1 MAKRSPYARCLDGF
15 LHAVTRSPPAFRWG
29 NEGIMDPHRPT
40 WESCWETAGLSDI
53 GLRRANNQD
62 SLAIWMANTEEQWH
76 QRGHLFVVA
85 DGMGAHA
92 AGELASKMA
101 TDLVP
106 LGYHKLLD
114 RPPHE
119 ALVQAVRDA
128 NGQIHARGV
137 ASEDFRGMGTT
148 VTALAV
154 LSQGA
159 FIAHVGDSRV
169 YRLRGDVIEQL
180 TFDHSLVWELR
191 RAGQFPAGET
201 LSYIPKNIIT
211 RSLGPNPEV
220 QVDLEGPF
228 PIQPGDVFLLCS
240 DGLSGQVRDEEIGK
254 VLSIL
259 PPQEAVRTLVDLAN
273 LRGGPDNITVI
284 VARVAAEPGCPPPE
298 TASARQAKA
307 PFGLAWAL
315 GLAGALSAAGAGWLF
330 WTGRAALAVAL
341 LALAMACALA
351 VRFLLRR
358 LSPAAAVGPQRL
370 GGAPYARKECRPDL
384 EFVTELARI
393 ARQLREAATEAD
405 WNVAWEEFRAYEAQ
419 AEAATSKQQYADAT
433 RAYCRAI
440 TSMMEQLRHQQ
451 PREGDTPSPFVR

>member
-1 MAKRSPYARCLDGF
+1 
-15 LHAVTRSPPAFRWG
+15 
-29 NEGIMDPHRPT
+29 MDPHRPS
-40 WESCWETAGLSDI
+40 WESCWETAGQSDI

-62 SLAIWMANTEEQWH
+62 SLAIWIANTEEQWG

-119 ALVQAVRDA
+119 ALAQAVRDA
-128 NGQIHARGV
+128 NAQIHARGM
-137 ASEDFRGMGTT
+137 ASDDFRGMGTT
-148 VTALAV
+148 VSALAV
-154 LSQGA
+154 LPHGA
-159 FIAHVGDSRV
+159 ILAHVGDSRV
-169 YRLRGDVIEQL
+169 YRLRGEVIEQL

-228 PIQPGDVFLLCS
+228 SIQPGDVFLLCS

-254 VLSIL
+254 ILSIL
-259 PPQEAVRTLVDLAN
+259 PPQEAVRTLIDLAN

-284 VARVAAEPGCPPPE
+284 VARVAAEPGCPPQA
-298 TASARQAKA
+298 ASCRERGRV
-307 PFGLAWAL
+307 PHWLPWLL
-315 GLAGALSAAGAGWLF
+315 GLSGIGL
-330 WTGRAALAVAL
+330 
-341 LALAMACALA
+341 
-351 VRFLLRR
+351 
-358 LSPAAAVGPQRL
+358 AAVGGYLLVARRNALAAGLVAVAAACGAAAKLLARPVRMGPFPTPDRL
-370 GGAPYARKECRPDL
+370 GSAPYARKECRPDL
-384 EFVTELARI
+384 EFVSELARI
-393 ARQLREAATEAD
+393 SQQLREAALEAD
-405 WNVAWEEFRAYEAQ
+405 WKVAWDQFRAYEAQ
-419 AEAATSKQQYADAT
+419 AETATGKKEYAEAA

-440 TSMMEQLRHQQ
+440 SFMMEELRHQQ
-451 PREGDTPSPFVR
+451 PGEGGPPSPFVR

>member
-1 MAKRSPYARCLDGF
+1 
-15 LHAVTRSPPAFRWG
+15 
-29 NEGIMDPHRPT
+29 MDPHRPT
-40 WESCWETAGLSDI
+40 WESCWETDGASDI

-62 SLAIWMANTEEQWH
+62 SLAICIANTEEQWK

-106 LGYHKLLD
+106 LEYQKLLD

-119 ALVQAVRDA
+119 ALAQAVRDA
-128 NGQIHARGV
+128 NAQIHSRGM
-137 ASEDFRGMGTT
+137 ASDDFRGMGTT
-148 VTALAV
+148 VSALAV
-154 LSQGA
+154 LPQVA
-159 FIAHVGDSRV
+159 IIAHVGDSRV

-228 PIQPGDVFLLCS
+228 PILPGDVFLLCS

-254 VLSIL
+254 VLSLL
-259 PPQEAVRTLVDLAN
+259 PPREAVRTLIDLAN
-273 LRGGPDNITVI
+273 SRGGPDNITVI
-284 VARVAAEPGCPPPE
+284 VARRAASEPGCPPQS
-298 TASARQAKA
+298 ASHGQR
-307 PFGLAWAL
+307 PRIPRWLRWAL
-315 GLAGALSAAGAGWLF
+315 GLGGIGLAAS
-330 WTGRAALAVAL
+330 
-341 LALAMACALA
+341 
-351 VRFLLRR
+351 
-358 LSPAAAVGPQRL
+358 SPIPERL

-393 ARQLREAATEAD
+393 ARQLREAALEAD
-405 WNVAWEEFRAYEAQ
+405 RNVQWDQFRAYEAQ
-419 AEAATSKQQYADAT
+419 AEAATGKHQYADAA

-440 TSMMEQLRHQQ
+440 SFMREELRRQRPGQ
-451 PREGDTPSPFVR
+451 GETPSSPFVR

>member
-1 MAKRSPYARCLDGF
+1 MAKCYRTASCLDIVAGGDP
-15 LHAVTRSPPAFRWG
+15 LIPRSSVG
-29 NEGIMDPHRPT
+29 NEGIMEPHRPT
-40 WESCWETAGLSDI
+40 WESCWETASQTDT
-53 GLRRANNQD
+53 GLRRSNNQD
-62 SLAIWMANTEEQWH
+62 SLAIWIANTEEQWK

-119 ALVQAVRDA
+119 ALAQAVRDA
-128 NGQIHARGV
+128 NDQIHDRGM
-137 ASEDFRGMGTT
+137 ASDDFRGMGTT
-148 VTALAV
+148 VSALAV
-154 LSQGA
+154 LPQGA
-159 FIAHVGDSRV
+159 IIAHVGDSRV
-169 YRLRGDVIEQL
+169 YRLRGHVIEQL

-240 DGLSGQVRDEEIGK
+240 DGLSGQVRDEEIGNI
-254 VLSIL
+254 LSIL
-259 PPQEAVRTLVDLAN
+259 PPKEAAQTFIDLAN

-284 VARVAAEPGCPPPE
+284 VAR
-298 TASARQAKA
+298 AS
-307 PFGLAWAL
+307 
-315 GLAGALSAAGAGWLF
+315 GAGCSCSWTDSSCPGQARGTSWLG
-330 WTGRAALAVAL
+330 W
-341 LALAMACALA
+341 AMGK
-351 VRFLLRR
+351 LLRR
-358 LSPAAAVGPQRL
+358 RMGATPEPIADRL
-370 GGAPYARKECRPDL
+370 GNAPYARKECRPDL

-393 ARQLREAATEAD
+393 ARQLREAALEAD
-405 WNVAWEEFRAYEAQ
+405 WNVKWDEFRAFETQ
-419 AEAATSKQQYADAT
+419 AEAATAKHQHADAV
-433 RAYCRAI
+433 REYCRAI
-440 TSMMEQLRHQQ
+440 SFMMEQLRHQQ
-451 PREGDTPSPFVR
+451 PKEGDTPSSFLR

>member
-1 MAKRSPYARCLDGF
+1 
-15 LHAVTRSPPAFRWG
+15 
-29 NEGIMDPHRPT
+29 MDPHRPS
-40 WESCWETAGLSDI
+40 WESCWEHAGQSDI

-62 SLAIWMANTEEQWH
+62 SLAIWIANTEEQWR

-119 ALVQAVRDA
+119 ALAQAVRDA
-128 NGQIHARGV
+128 NAQIHARGM
-137 ASEDFRGMGTT
+137 ASDDFRGMGTT
-148 VTALAV
+148 VSALAV
-154 LSQGA
+154 LPHGA
-159 FIAHVGDSRV
+159 IIAHVGDSRV
-169 YRLRGDVIEQL
+169 YRLRGEVIEQL

-228 PIQPGDVFLLCS
+228 SIQPGDVFLLCS

-254 VLSIL
+254 ILSLL
-259 PPQEAVRTLVDLAN
+259 PPEEAVRTLIDLAN

-284 VARVAAEPGCPPPE
+284 VARVAAQPGCPPQK
-298 TASARQAKA
+298 ASCAEGDRL
-307 PFGLAWAL
+307 PRWLPWLL
-315 GLAGALSAAGAGWLF
+315 GLSGIALAAGGGLLWAN
-330 WTGRAALAVAL
+330 RKALAVGL
-341 LALAMACALA
+341 
-351 VRFLLRR
+351 V
-358 LSPAAAVGPQRL
+358 AAAVVCGAAAKLLCRPVRVARPLAPDRL

-393 ARQLREAATEAD
+393 TRQLREAALEAN
-405 WNVAWEEFRAYEAQ
+405 WNVQWDQFRAYEAQ
-419 AEAATSKQQYADAT
+419 AESATSKQEYAEAA

-440 TSMMEQLRHQQ
+440 SFMMEELRHQQ
-451 PREGDTPSPFVR
+451 PGEGGTPSPFVR

>member
-1 MAKRSPYARCLDGF
+1 
-15 LHAVTRSPPAFRWG
+15 
-29 NEGIMDPHRPT
+29 MDPHRPT
-40 WESCWETAGLSDI
+40 WESCWETAGQSDI

-62 SLAIWMANTEEQWH
+62 SLAIWIANTEEQWKH
-76 QRGHLFVVA
+76 RGHLFVVA

-114 RPPHE
+114 RPPHD
-119 ALVQAVRDA
+119 ALAQAVRDA
-128 NGQIHARGV
+128 NAQIHSRGM
-137 ASEDFRGMGTT
+137 ASDDFRGMGTT
-148 VTALAV
+148 VSALAV
-154 LSQGA
+154 LPHGA
-159 FIAHVGDSRV
+159 IIAHVGDSRV
-169 YRLRGDVIEQL
+169 YRLRGGVIEQL

-201 LSYIPKNIIT
+201 LSYIPRNIIT

-228 PIQPGDVFLLCS
+228 AIQPGDVFLLCS

-254 VLSIL
+254 ILSIL
-259 PPQEAVRTLVDLAN
+259 PPQEAVRTLIDLAN

-284 VARVAAEPGCPPPE
+284 VARAAAEPGCPPE
-298 TASARQAKA
+298 DASGAGKPRV
-307 PFGLAWAL
+307 PRWVPWVL
-315 GLAGALSAAGAGWLF
+315 GLSGIALAAAGGFFLF
-330 WTGRAALAVAL
+330 ASRKALA
-341 LALAMACALA
+341 A
-351 VRFLLRR
+351 VLV
-358 LSPAAAVGPQRL
+358 AAAVACGAAAKVLGRPVPATASPAPDRL

-393 ARQLREAATEAD
+393 ARQLREAALEAD
-405 WNVAWEEFRAYEAQ
+405 WKVTWDQFRAYETQ
-419 AEAATSKQQYADAT
+419 AEAATGKQDYAEAA

-440 TSMMEQLRHQQ
+440 SFMMEELRHQQ
-451 PREGDTPSPFVR
+451 PGEGETPSPFVR

>member
-1 MAKRSPYARCLDGF
+1 
-15 LHAVTRSPPAFRWG
+15 
-29 NEGIMDPHRPT
+29 MDPHRPT
-40 WESCWETAGLSDI
+40 WESCWETAGASDI

-62 SLAIWMANTEEQWH
+62 SLAIWIANTEEQWK

-119 ALVQAVRDA
+119 ALAQAVRDA
-128 NGQIHARGV
+128 NAQIHSRGM
-137 ASEDFRGMGTT
+137 ASDDFRGMGTT
-148 VTALAV
+148 VSALAV
-154 LSQGA
+154 LPQGA
-159 FIAHVGDSRV
+159 IIAHVGDSRV

-228 PIQPGDVFLLCS
+228 PILPGDVFLLCS

-254 VLSIL
+254 VLSLL
-259 PPQEAVRTLVDLAN
+259 PPQEAMRTLIDLAN

-284 VARVAAEPGCPPPE
+284 VARAASEPGCPPQS
-298 TASARQAKA
+298 ASHGERARI
-307 PFGLAWAL
+307 PLWLRWAL
-315 GLAGALSAAGAGWLF
+315 GLGGIGLAAAGGYS
-330 WTGRAALAVAL
+330 L
-341 LALAMACALA
+341 LASRKVLAAVLVAAAMALGTAA
-351 VRFLLRR
+351 KLLGWRASAR
-358 LSPAAAVGPQRL
+358 ASPVPERL

-393 ARQLREAATEAD
+393 ARQLREAALEAD
-405 WNVAWEEFRAYEAQ
+405 WNVQWDQFRAYEAQ
-419 AEAATSKQQYADAT
+419 AEAATGKHQYADAA

-440 TSMMEQLRHQQ
+440 SFMMEELRHQRPGQ
-451 PREGDTPSPFVR
+451 GETPSSPFVR

>member
-1 MAKRSPYARCLDGF
+1 MEPR
-15 LHAVTRSPPAFRWG
+15 
-29 NEGIMDPHRPT
+29 RPT
-40 WESCWETAGLSDI
+40 WESCWETAGQSDI

-62 SLAIWMANTEEQWH
+62 SLAIWIANTEEQWK

-106 LGYHKLLD
+106 LAYHKLLD

-119 ALVQAVRDA
+119 ALAQAVRDA
-128 NGQIHARGV
+128 NDQIYFRGM
-137 ASEDFRGMGTT
+137 ASDDFRGMGTT
-148 VTALAV
+148 VSALAA
-154 LSQGA
+154 LPHGA
-159 FIAHVGDSRV
+159 IIAHVGDSRV
-169 YRLRGDVIEQL
+169 YRLRGEVIEQL

-211 RSLGPNPEV
+211 RSLGPTPEV

-228 PIQPGDVFLLCS
+228 PIQPGDVFLLCT

-254 VLSIL
+254 ILSIL
-259 PPQEAVRTLVDLAN
+259 PPKEAVQTLIDLAN

-284 VARVAAEPGCPPPE
+284 VARVADAGCPPPLSPC
-298 TASARQAKA
+298 AGQARA
-307 PFGLAWAL
+307 PCWLSWAMWLAAIAL
-315 GLAGALSAAGAGWLF
+315 AAAGGYCLWAG
-330 WTGRAALAVAL
+330 RKALAVGL
-341 LALAMACALA
+341 VAMAIICGAA
-351 VRFLLRR
+351 EKLLGWR
-358 LSPAAAVGPQRL
+358 LRATVAPSLERL

-393 ARQLREAATEAD
+393 TRQLREAALEAD
-405 WNVAWEEFRAYEAQ
+405 WNIKWEEFHEFESQ
-419 AEAATSKQQYADAT
+419 AETATGKQKYADAA

-440 TSMMEQLRHQQ
+440 SFMMEQLRHQQ
-451 PREGDTPSPFVR
+451 VKEGDPPPPFMR